1 MTEANPTPVAPE
13 PAAPANEPAPAS
25 APEPKPEKQPPWGKP
40 ENFDPDK
47 AWELIENLR
56 KEKGGATDELK
67 AQLDTLTAQQ
77 EAQKKALAEALGLAE
92 PPKTED
98 DVTET
103 VNALKAR
110 LDAADLK
117 ARRLE
122 VAAEFK
128 IPAEHH
134 DLLTETD
141 PEKLKAQAEKVGA
154 LVAAAATPG
163 APQNPAFV
171 ANPGQGQG
179 GPTDPTAAEAAEY
192 ERFYPS
198 TPNGK

>member
-1 MTEANPTPVAPE
+1 MTEAAPAPVQPESGAPTPTEPTNQPPAPE
-13 PAAPANEPAPAS
+13 A
-25 APEPKPEKQPPWGKP
+25 KQPPWGKP

-56 KEKGGATDELK
+56 KEKGGVTDELK
-67 AQLDTLTAQQ
+67 AQLDSLTAQQ
-77 EAQKKALAEALGLAE
+77 EAQKKALAEALGLTE

-98 DVTET
+98 ALTET
-103 VNALKAR
+103 VNGLKAR
-110 LDAADLK
+110 ADAADLK
-117 ARRLE
+117 ATRLE
-122 VAAEFK
+122 IAAEFK

-134 DLLTETD
+134 HLLTETD
-141 PEKLKAQAEKVGA
+141 TEKLKAQAETVGA

-163 APQNPAFV
+163 QSQNPAFV

-179 GPTDPTAAEAAEY
+179 GKTDPSAAEEAEY
-192 ERFYPS
+192 AKYYPS